1 MTRSRAHSGF
11 TLLELMLVMVLACM
25 AMAIVAPSVSNWSRG
40 GKLRDAADQFVAV
53 ARLARTQAVANSTTY
68 RMTVDPSSG
77 TYQLSMQSGT
87 DFVGLGSSWG
97 RAFTLPD
104 GVHIQVMR
112 QQQPAAQQQQ
122 QSQSGYGQSG
132 PTQGNNA
139 AAATATDNTI
149 DFYPTGRTQQVQ
161 VRLSSDRGDVL
172 DIQCP
177 SPAEGFVVLPPGSAS

>member
-87 DFVGLGSSWG
+87 EFVPLGSSWG

-104 GVHIQVMR
+104 GVHLQVMR
-112 QQQPAAQQQQ
+112 QSQPAQQQ
-122 QSQSGYGQSG
+122 QSQSAYGQSG
-132 PTQGNNA
+132 SMQGSNSA
-139 AAATATDNTI
+139 AAATATENTI

-177 SPAEGFVVLPPGSAS
+177 SPAEGFVVLPPGSTS